1 MGQGR
6 LTAEEGKANLLTLK
20 FPAQAGPITGEFTTG
35 PSPGAFLALY
45 RDGGDAIVIDD
56 LAVDELGQP

>member
-1 MGQGR
+1 MGLSGS
-6 LTAEEGKANLLTLK
+6 EDGKTTLLTLK

-35 PSPGAFLALY
+35 PSPDAFLALY

-56 LAVDELGQP
+56 LAVDELGHP